1 MEVKDNQDLSETSQV
16 ALVNKWL
23 NKDSDFNF
31 EVIDEGKHN
40 LKEFTEENTKQY
52 IYKQRSGQ
60 NKHTQWK

>member
-16 ALVNKWL
+16 VLVNKWL

-31 EVIDEGKHN
+31 EVIDESEHN

-52 IYKQRSGQ
+52 RYKQGSGQ